1 MMNVETG
8 RGFAYKETKIFFETP
23 DREIVS
29 TKKRERGGGKNI
41 REGEREGRERTRLMG
56 AADRA
61 ETGVPAEGLVGAEA
75 PKGRAELGPCP
86 GPPPTRGPPLVVEGE
101 KEDGPGFVV
110 IGVEGELL

>member
-1 MMNVETG
+1 
-8 RGFAYKETKIFFETP
+8 
-23 DREIVS
+23 
-29 TKKRERGGGKNI
+29 
-41 REGEREGRERTRLMG
+41 MG

-86 GPPPTRGPPLVVEGE
+86 GPPPTRGPPLVGVVEGE

-110 IGVEGELL
+110 IGVEGELLPLLEGRGPDFTAELGLL